1 MEMEERGLNANQAGN
16 QESTPAAKE
25 TKPQEAQEPK
35 KPDDKPVTVEELMA
49 RLAQEQA
56 EKEKYKT
63 SFDKASSE
71 VSEYK
76 KQLRAK
82 QTAEEQVEAEKREQ
96 ERVHNEYVAGLERT
110 IAITEGTNRY
120 LDMGMDKEMARKT
133 AEAEVD
139 KPDGYADIVS
149 SNIKKLMENKV
160 KAAEADWLASR
171 PDVQAGNSEGAETD
185 PFLKGFGT

>member
-1 MEMEERGLNANQAGN
+1 MEEKKPTGNQAAN
-16 QESTPAAKE
+16 PQEPTSQTNESEPAA
-25 TKPQEAQEPK
+25 QEQQK
-35 KPDDKPVTVEELMA
+35 SDDKPVTIEQLMA

-110 IAITEGTNRY
+110 ISITEGTNRY

-139 KPDGYADIVS
+139 KPEGYADIVS

-160 KAAEADWLASR
+160 KTAEAEWLASR
-171 PDVQAGNSEGAETD
+171 PDVQAGNGEDVDGD
-185 PFLKGFGT
+185 PFLKGFGA